1 VTQPD
6 LFTAAAVQTSNP
18 APRAFIETQFPVSK
32 LSKECYKERKSTS
45 SQTLTGLGKW
55 WGRKPL
61 ILVRA
66 TILGL
71 LLPATDDPRKD
82 REVFLR
88 ILTMDPDGLQ
98 LRRKK
103 IPMKVVWERLT
114 PSERRKFFV
123 DGDAEEPPARIQWKP
138 GKQKQHGD
146 EVQALAFSRM
156 TYDEKLDYARR
167 PEEIAGPSEESWAII
182 NAHLGTKATNIAEL
196 VRELGIRRF
205 GHVPRVG
212 DAFCGGGS
220 IPFEAAR
227 IGCDAYGSDL
237 NPVAALLTWA
247 ALNIVGGGPEVAE
260 RVRKAQ
266 REVYNA
272 VDRQVTAWGIEHKTE
287 DVSEDVWRDIVHRV
301 ESGELAPADVSC
313 MVPRAD
319 AYLYC
324 VEVRCPQTG
333 WMVPLAPSWVIGEKT
348 KTVAILV
355 PDHAN
360 KRYDIEIKMDAS
372 PAEMKAAKVGTVR
385 DGRIIHPILIE
396 QGMEANAAT
405 VTSLREAAG
414 GLRLWE
420 NDDVVPRP
428 GDVFQE
434 RLYCIRWTRKY
445 RDTNAQGQ
453 EVEREERWYASV
465 TDADRKREELVLALL
480 KERFADW
487 QAKGYIPSRTIEPGY
502 NTDQPIRERGWT
514 HWHHLFNPR
523 QLVVLGSF
531 SERITAYEG
540 TIEEKVTLTLRL
552 GRCGDYCSKLSQ
564 WDSDK
569 TTELVN
575 HVFANQALNTL
586 LTYGARTW
594 KALEDSIILDFP
606 VISSNLTHGQVY
618 PLDARQLNQAQDIWI
633 TDPPYAD
640 AINYHELTCFFL
652 AWYEAN
658 IQRHFGGWPVEVR
671 GALAIKGTDDD
682 FRRSMV
688 ASYKKMAD
696 QMSDEGFQVVLFTH
710 QDASVWADLTNILWA
725 AGLHVS
731 AAWCVLTETD
741 KPKPT
746 GNYVQGT
753 VLLVLRKQTGNESA
767 FLDELYPEVE
777 TEVRAQLD
785 AMLALD
791 DKEDPNFADTDYQL
805 AAYAAALRVLT
816 KYRRFEGRDVA
827 QELNRVRPKGEK
839 SPVEKLIEDAVR
851 VAADHLVP
859 RGIETFVWKTLRPPE
874 RFYLKGLDMESH
886 GELRSGAYQ
895 ELARGF
901 GLREYRNLFACGQ
914 ANQTRLKTATEFG
927 RREMT
932 SRREG
937 AAPDFANSLL
947 RHVLFAVAEV
957 TKTGETSKGRLWLRT
972 EWPNYWGD
980 RKTILALLAYL
991 GRLGVTL
998 GHWQEDAAS
1007 AKVLAGAV
1015 ENDHA

>member
-1 VTQPD
+1 MTQPD
-6 LFTAAAVQTSNP
+6 LFTAATNQTANL
-18 APRAFIETQFPVSK
+18 APRAFIEAQFPVSK
-32 LSKECYKERKSTS
+32 LSKECYKERKSNY

-82 REVFLR
+82 REIFLR
-88 ILTMDPDGLQ
+88 ILTMDPEGFQ

-103 IPMKVVWERLT
+103 LPMKVVWERLT
-114 PSERRKFFV
+114 PSERMKYFI
-123 DGDAEEPPARIQWKP
+123 DGEKIDPPARIKWKP
-138 GKQKQHGD
+138 GKQKEHGD

-156 TYDEKLDYARR
+156 SYDEKLEYALR
-167 PEEIAGPSEESWAII
+167 PEEISGPSPESWEII
-182 NAHLGTKATNIAEL
+182 NAHLGTSATNLPEL
-196 VRELGIRRF
+196 VQELGKLRF
-205 GHVPRVG
+205 GRTPRVG

-266 REVYNA
+266 REVYDA
-272 VDRQVTAWGIEHKTE
+272 VDRQVTEWGIEHKTE
-287 DVSEDVWRDIVHRV
+287 D
-301 ESGELAPADVSC
+301 GPNP
-313 MVPRAD
+313 PRAD

-348 KTVAILV
+348 KTVALLI

-360 KRYDIEIKMDAS
+360 KRYDIDIKMDAS
-372 PAEMKAAKVGTVR
+372 AAEMKAAKEGTVR
-385 DGRIIHPILIE
+385 GGRIIHPILIE
-396 QGMEANAAT
+396 QGNEANAAT
-405 VTSLREAAG
+405 VASVREADG
-414 GLRLWE
+414 GLRRWE
-420 NDDVVPRP
+420 NEDVVPRP

-434 RLYCIRWTRKY
+434 RLYCIRWTKKVWE
-445 RDTNAQGQ
+445 TNAAGDQ
-453 EVEREERWYASV
+453 VEREERWYASV
-465 TDADRKREELVLALL
+465 TDADREREERVLALL
-480 KERFADW
+480 DERFADW

-502 NTDQPIRERGWT
+502 NTVQPIRERGWT
-514 HWHHLFNPR
+514 YWHHLFNPR
-523 QLVVLGSF
+523 QLVTNGLFGQLIDQGGYAVEEQVMLQLG
-531 SERITAYEG
+531 IG
-540 TIEEKVTLTLRL
+540 KLI
-552 GRCGDYCSKLSQ
+552 DWNSKLCKWTPAPASE
-564 WDSDK
+564 K
-569 TTELVN
+569 TEQTFLN
-575 HVFANQALNTL
+575 MALNTL
-586 LTYGARTW
+586 LNPGIRGLMPLELNFKIETPPNLVSPGFEVSVSDCRTPA
-594 KALEDSIILDFP
+594 KECSF
-606 VISSNLTHGQVY
+606 
-618 PLDARQLNQAQDIWI
+618 WI

-640 AINYHELTCFFL
+640 AINYHELGEYFL
-652 AWYEAN
+652 AWQAGMMARLFPN
-658 IQRHFGGWPVEVR
+658 WPTDSR
-671 GALAIKGTDDD
+671 RALAVVGKDEG
-682 FRRSMV
+682 FRNSMV
-688 ASYKKMAD
+688 ACYRSLAAHMPD
-696 QMSDEGFQVVLFTH
+696 NGFQIVMFTH
-710 QDASVWADLTNILWA
+710 QDAAVWADVALILWA
-725 AGLHVS
+725 SGLQVT
-731 AAWCVLTETD
+731 AAWCVATETD
-741 KPKPT
+741 SALKE

-777 TEVRAQLD
+777 AEVRAQLD

-791 DKEDPNFADTDYQL
+791 DEEDPNFADTDYQL

-851 VAADHLVP
+851 VAADHLIP
-859 RGIETFVWKTLRPPE
+859 PGIESFVWKTLTPPE

-901 GLREYRNLFACGQ
+901 GLREYRNLFASGQ

-927 RREMT
+927 RRDMT
-932 SRREG
+932 SRKEG
-937 AAPDFANSLL
+937 AAPDFDNSLL

-980 RKTILALLAYL
+980 RKTILALLTYL
-991 GRLGVTL
+991 GRLNVTL
-998 GHWQEDAAS
+998 GHWSDDAAS

>member
-1 VTQPD
+1 MTQPD
-6 LFTAAAVQTSNP
+6 LFTAPTDASP
-18 APRAFIETQFPVSK
+18 DLGPRAFIEAQFPVSK
-32 LSKECYKERKSTS
+32 LSKECYKERKSNY

-88 ILTMDPDGLQ
+88 LLTMDPEGLQ

-103 IPMKVVWERLT
+103 LPLKVVWSRLT
-114 PSERRKFFV
+114 PSERMKYFV
-123 DGDAEEPPARIQWKP
+123 DGEKNDPPARIKWKS
-138 GKQKQHGD
+138 GKQKEHAD

-156 TYDEKLDYARR
+156 SYDEKLEYALR
-167 PEEIAGPSEESWAII
+167 PEEIAGPSLESWKVI
-182 NAHLGTKATNIAEL
+182 NVHLGTSATNLQEL
-196 VRELGIRRF
+196 VQELGKKRF
-205 GHVPRVG
+205 GHTPRVG

-260 RVRKAQ
+260 RVRRAQ
-266 REVYNA
+266 REVYDA
-272 VDRQVTAWGIEHKTE
+272 VDRQVTEWGIEHKTE
-287 DVSEDVWRDIVHRV
+287 AVGEQAWERIVQRIQTGGLTIEAVPHQ
-301 ESGELAPADVSC
+301 
-313 MVPRAD
+313 VPRAD

-324 VEVRCPQTG
+324 VEVRCPQTE

-355 PDHAN
+355 PDRAN

-372 PAEMKAAKVGTVR
+372 PAEMQAAKDGTVR
-385 DGRIIHPILIE
+385 DGKIIHPILVE
-396 QGMEANAAT
+396 QGNETNAVKVQGVRDAD
-405 VTSLREAAG
+405 G
-414 GLRLWE
+414 GLRQWE
-420 NDDVVPRP
+420 NHDVVPRP

-434 RLYCIRWTRKY
+434 RLYCIRWTRKVWT
-445 RDTNAQGQ
+445 TNAQGEQ
-453 EVEREERWYASV
+453 VEREERWYAGV
-465 TDADRKREELVLALL
+465 TDADLEREERVVALL
-480 KERFADW
+480 YARFADW
-487 QAKGYIPSRTIEPGY
+487 QAKGYIPSRTIEPGQK
-502 NTDQPIRERGWT
+502 TDEPIRTRGWT

-531 SERITAYEG
+531 LSTTTTYAGDRQAVVGSLLSAGRLADWCSRLCRWG
-540 TIEEKVTLTLRL
+540 TGAHRESIAQT
-552 GRCGDYCSKLSQ
+552 YF
-564 WDSDK
+564 
-569 TTELVN
+569 N
-575 HVFANQALNTL
+575 MALNTL
-586 LTYGARTW
+586 NNYGCKGLTL
-594 KALEDSIILDFP
+594 LEGNWFAELAGLP
-606 VISSNLTHGQVY
+606 ISSEHNVLTA
-618 PLDARQLNQAQDIWI
+618 DARSAEVVQDLWI

-640 AINYHELTCFFL
+640 AINYHELSDFFL
-652 AWYEAN
+652 AWYSGLL
-658 IQRHFGGWPVEVR
+658 QKHFGEWSPDGRPALAVR
-671 GALAIKGTDDD
+671 GTGAD
-682 FRRSMV
+682 FMKSMV
-688 ASYKKMAD
+688 SCYSRFTQKMPDA
-696 QMSDEGFQVVLFTH
+696 GFQVVMFTH
-710 QDASVWADLTNILWA
+710 QDAAVWADLALILWA
-725 AGLHVS
+725 SGLQVTS
-731 AAWCVLTETD
+731 AWCVATETD
-741 KPKPT
+741 NNIAE

-777 TEVRAQLD
+777 AEVRAQLD
-785 AMLALD
+785 SMLALD
-791 DKEDPNFADTDYQL
+791 DEEDPNFADTDYQL

-859 RGIETFVWKTLRPPE
+859 HGIETFVWKTLTPPE

-901 GLREYRNLFACGQ
+901 GLREYRNLFESGQ

-927 RREMT
+927 RRDMA
-932 SRREG
+932 SRKEG
-937 AAPDFANSLL
+937 AVADFDNSLL

-991 GRLGVTL
+991 ARLGVTL
-998 GHWQEDAAS
+998 GQWQDDAAS